1 MTKNKINSVSDSL
14 AKILEN
20 CREDYPEA
28 CALTDSYIQELPDM
42 NRNILSG
49 NLKTPELITS
59 GILVAGM
66 GTLFYT
72 TASSSFFPPFYSI
85 AKSISEFVLFS
96 WLFTASVIV
105 FFAVEITKIFITS
118 DTLKQLNI
126 NNDLTSFLTLWEEI
140 ESNKQIPAEATRKVQ
155 TKITLLNLENACKYQ
170 KHIQIVFWFARFC
183 TIIQGL
189 TIALAAFSAGWIEQA
204 HKQYPHCFSDVT
216 PGDVDKAEKCQSEIR
231 LWEQPLQ
238 KPQQETYPSH
248 H

>member
-1 MTKNKINSVSDSL
+1 MTKNKINSVSESL
-14 AKILEN
+14 VKILKN
-20 CREDYPEA
+20 YREDYPEA
-28 CALTDSYIQELPDM
+28 CALTDAYIQTLPDM
-42 NRNILSG
+42 NRNILSS

-72 TASSSFFPPFYSI
+72 TAPSIFFPPFYSI
-85 AKSISEFVLFS
+85 AKNISEFVLIS

-126 NNDLTSFLTLWEEI
+126 NNDLTSFLNLWEEI
-140 ESNKQIPAEATRKVQ
+140 ESNKEIPEEATRKIQ
-155 TKITLLNLENACKYQ
+155 TKITLLNFENACKYQ

-189 TIALAAFSAGWIEQA
+189 TIAVAAFSAGWIEQA

-216 PGDVDKAEKCQSEIR
+216 PGDVGKAEKCQSEIR
-231 LWEQPLQ
+231 LWKQPLQ
-238 KPQQETYPSH
+238 KPQQ
-248 H
+248 